1 MEGIAGIE
9 AMEEMKA
16 ISAMEEIA
24 GMKGITGDALYPF
37 NPFYRFYP
45 FHLFYRFRPLT
56 SQERLSI
63 SFPCNV
69 LYHILGIAM
78 PLKHI
83 CYLWAHLCNS
93 PHTISVRGRN
103 SDGCQRGSATAPP
116 YALRHPTSGNDRIVQ
131 FDLELGRCPRPRM
144 CANHRRLTGIRGMG

>member
-1 MEGIAGIE
+1 MEGIE
-9 AMEEMKA
+9 AME
-16 ISAMEEIA
+16 

-69 LYHILGIAM
+69 LYHILGVADAAKNIFAS
-78 PLKHI
+78 
-83 CYLWAHLCNS
+83 CW
-93 PHTISVRGRN
+93 R
-103 SDGCQRGSATAPP
+103 
-116 YALRHPTSGNDRIVQ
+116 LR
-131 FDLELGRCPRPRM
+131 
-144 CANHRRLTGIRGMG
+144 